1 MAKIKKKEAETV
13 ELAGIKNTMDKAK
26 EAVAQTVEQNKELE
40 MRKQELQAQVQQ
52 ITDAQAKL
60 KVQFDMQQGYVQA
73 LLDIVGE
80 GEEAPV
86 EEETEEGSYG
96 NGPSKT

>member
-1 MAKIKKKEAETV
+1 MAKIKKKEVETV
-13 ELAGIKNTMDKAK
+13 EVAGIKNTMDKAK
-26 EAVAQTVEQNKELE
+26 EAVATTIEQNKELE

-73 LLDIVGE
+73 LLDLVGE
-80 GEEAPV
+80 DEEAPAPV
-86 EEETEEGSYG
+86 EEETEKDS
-96 NGPSKT
+96 

>member
-1 MAKIKKKEAETV
+1 MAKIKKKEIVTIEV
-13 ELAGIKNTMDKAK
+13 SGIKDTMDKAK
-26 EAVAQTVEQNKELE
+26 EAVANTIEQNKELE

-80 GEEAPV
+80 DKEAPAPV
-86 EEETEEGSYG
+86 EEETEETS
-96 NGPSKT
+96 

>member
-1 MAKIKKKEAETV
+1 MAKIKKKSEEPTIAV
-13 ELAGIKNTMDKAK
+13 AGIKDTMDKAK
-26 EAVAQTVEQNKELE
+26 AAVAQTVEQNKELE

-73 LLDIVGE
+73 LVDVVGE
-80 GEEAPV
+80 DEEAEE
-86 EEETEEGSYG
+86 EEETEEGS
-96 NGPSKT
+96 

>member
-1 MAKIKKKEAETV
+1 MAKIKRKEVATV
-13 ELAGIKNTMDKAK
+13 ELSGIKDTMDKAK
-26 EAVAQTVEQNKELE
+26 EAVANTIEQNKELE

-80 GEEAPV
+80 DEEVPAPV
-86 EEETEEGSYG
+86 EEEVAEEDS
-96 NGPSKT
+96 